1 MPPVIVKRL
10 SVTRAAVCALA
21 FAVISVLGAGSVVAQ
36 QYPNRMVR
44 IINPFPPG
52 GGGDLLGRLFGERL
66 SKMWGQPVVVESKPG
81 AASIIATDFVA
92 KAAPDG
98 HTLLLTSDASI
109 TSNPHLYPKLPYDA
123 LRDLAPITQL
133 IGSNMVVAVHP
144 SLPVNS
150 IAELVTLAKAKPRTL
165 NYASYGAGSQ
175 PHLFFE
181 GLNAQTGIDIAHVP
195 YKGLAPAITATM
207 AGEVQTTL
215 ASAAIAAGQIQ
226 SGRLKALAI
235 TRADR
240 SPLMPELPTL
250 KDAGFSNLDPRVWF
264 GLFAPGATPPAIV
277 RKIQQDIAQILSDPD
292 FREREMNRRGYTPGG
307 STPEEFAAFIKED
320 FEFKGR
326 VIKTLGIKPDS

>member
-1 MPPVIVKRL
+1 MSTVTIKRL
-10 SVTRAAVCALA
+10 LATRAALCVLV
-21 FAVISVLGAGSVVAQ
+21 FAVTSVTGAGSVVAQ
-36 QYPNRMVR
+36 QYPSKVVR

-81 AASIIATDFVA
+81 AASIIATEFVA

-109 TSNPHLYPKLPYDA
+109 TSNPHLYPKLPYDP
-123 LRDLAPITQL
+123 LRDLAPITQI

-144 SLPVNS
+144 SLPVKS
-150 IAELVTLAKAKPRTL
+150 LAELVALAKAKPGTL

-181 GLNAQTGIDIAHVP
+181 GLNAQTGTDFAQIP
-195 YKGLAPAITATM
+195 YKGLGPAITATVT
-207 AGEVQTTL
+207 GEVQATL

-226 SGRLKALAI
+226 SGRLRALAI

-240 SPLMPELPTL
+240 SPMMPDLPTL
-250 KDAGFSNLDPRVWF
+250 KDAGFANLDPRVWF
-264 GLFAPGATPPAIV
+264 GLFAPGGTAPAIV
-277 RKIQQDIAQILSDPD
+277 SKIQHDIAQILSDPE
-292 FREREMNRRGYTPGG
+292 FREKQINRRGYTPGG
-307 STPEEFAAFIKED
+307 STPEEFAAFIRED

-326 VIKTLGIKPDS
+326 VIKTLGIKADL